1 MSSLGFSLHVLKS
14 TSIDGPPPQYVSWNY
29 FERFKFAALLCVF
42 SLALMNLTNNGKCF
56 SSGCF

>member
-14 TSIDGPPPQYVSWNY
+14 TSLDGPPPQYVSWNY

-42 SLALMNLTNNGKCF
+42 SLALHE
-56 SSGCF
+56 SYQ